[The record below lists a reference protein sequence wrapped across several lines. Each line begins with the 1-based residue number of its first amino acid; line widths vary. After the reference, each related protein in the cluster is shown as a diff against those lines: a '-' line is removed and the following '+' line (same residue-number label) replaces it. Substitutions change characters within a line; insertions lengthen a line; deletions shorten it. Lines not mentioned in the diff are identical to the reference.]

1 MKDKHKFLER
11 VTQATPDIIY
21 LYDLRQ
27 QRYIYINRE
36 LENLLG
42 YSTKEIEKVGANL
55 FLRSMHPDDLPK
67 VKDHIQTLASTRS
80 DSFFELEYRIKG
92 KDGSYLCFF
101 IRENVYLRNTDNQ
114 PEILFGICQD
124 ITKRKRLELTLSEK
138 EREQKIVQKKL
149 RSSEE
154 KFSNAFHVSPAAL
167 TITRISDGKFIEV
180 NDSFLRIFEFNR
192 EEVIG
197 HTSTE
202 LKLWSLAERKKLI
215 NKQLESGGLR
225 NFELK
230 VKSKSGKIVNILF
243 SSRPMKLEGEICH
256 VTTMI
261 DITEQKKADEALKK
275 SRALLEENLDKI
287 RIITQNTPDIIVG
300 HDKDLRLTLFIN
312 PPLGIKES
320 EVIGKTDYD
329 VLSKPEADKL
339 TLIKTR
345 VIETGKSENIETTLT
360 GRDGELQ
367 YFEGTYV
374 PNIDD
379 KGNVQGLIGYFR
391 NVTERKLAE
400 EEIRKSREQ
409 IKQLYRH
416 VNEVREEER
425 TNISRKIHDELGQSL
440 AGLKIDLINMKENLD
455 DKLKEKL
462 NRSISHLDKTIKSVR
477 KISSDL
483 RPYMLDDLG
492 LAPAIEWQT
501 NEFKKRTGIKCKLE
515 LEETEDL
522 NVDVSIS
529 LFRIFQEALTNIML
543 HSKAKSVS
551 IKMSLKEEM
560 LILAVIDD
568 GRGITPAQI
577 NSPKSFGMMGMR
589 ERTNQINGKFEIHPG
604 KNKGTEIIVSVPLKK
619 Q

>member
-21 LYDLRQ
+21 LYDLRH

-42 YSTKEIEKVGANL
+42 YSTKDIEKAGAKL
-55 FLRSMHPDDLPK
+55 FLGRIHPDDLPK
-67 VKDHIQTLASTRS
+67 VTDHIQTLASTRS
-80 DSFFELEYRIKG
+80 DSFFELELRIKG
-92 KDGSYLCFF
+92 KDGSYLWVFV
-101 IRENVYLRNTDNQ
+101 RENVLLRNTDNQ

-124 ITKRKRLELTLSEK
+124 ISERKRLELILSDK
-138 EREQKIVQKKL
+138 VRVQKPAEKKL
-149 RSSEE
+149 SMTTEQ
-154 KFSNAFHVSPAAL
+154 FSDAFYMSPAVLA
-167 TITRISDGKFIEV
+167 ITRLSDGKFIEA
-180 NDSFLRIFEFNR
+180 NKSFLDVFEFNR

-202 LKLWSLAERKKLI
+202 LKLWSPENRKKLLSI
-215 NKQLESGGLR
+215 QLQSGGLP
-225 NFELK
+225 NTELE
-230 VKSKSGKIVNILF
+230 VKSKSGRIVNIVF
-243 SSRPMKLEGEICH
+243 SSRPMEVEGEICLI
-256 VTTMI
+256 TTMI
-261 DITEQKKADEALKK
+261 DITGQKKADEALKK
-275 SRALLEENLDKI
+275 SQALLLESMEKI
-287 RIITQNTPDIIVG
+287 RIITKNTPDHILVQ
-300 HDKDLRLTLFIN
+300 DKDLRYTLVIN
-312 PPLGIKES
+312 PQLGFKES
-320 EVIGKTDYD
+320 DMIGKTDYD
-329 VLSKPEADKL
+329 LVSKPEAAKIN
-339 TLIKTR
+339 LIKTR
-345 VIETGKSENIETTLT
+345 VIETGKPENIGAYLSA
-360 GRDGELQ
+360 RDGKSEYL
-367 YFEGTYV
+367 EGTYV

-409 IKQLYRH
+409 IEQLYRH
-416 VNEVREEER
+416 VNKIREEER
-425 TNISRKIHDELGQSL
+425 TNISREIHDELGQSL

-455 DKLKEKL
+455 VLLQEKL
-462 NRSISHLDKTIKSVR
+462 NRAISLLDKTIKSVR

-483 RPYMLDDLG
+483 RPEMLDDLG

-501 NEFKKRTGIKCKLE
+501 NEFKKRTGIKCKLD
-515 LEETEDL
+515 LEEIEEL
-522 NVDVSIS
+522 NADVSIS
-529 LFRIFQEALTNIML
+529 LFRIFQAALTNIML

-560 LILAVIDD
+560 VILAVIDN

-577 NSPKSFGMMGMR
+577 NSPKSFGIMGMR
-589 ERTNQINGKFEIHPG
+589 ERTNQINGKFEIHAG